1 MLEQSIL
8 GERIQSFKN
17 KMQSFMDK
25 FRHQSE
31 QNDSDKQEDKAQ
43 LDLYEF
49 TPDDQVST
57 SPRLKNPN
65 LSDGTAEAQKIVWEN
80 EDASMQ
86 DKSYSFDEVTTDAD
100 YDVEDE
106 FDFENESDI
115 GRVEESRNK

>member
-1 MLEQSIL
+1 MLEQNIL

-17 KMQSFMDK
+17 KLQSFMDK
-25 FRHQSE
+25 FRHPSE

-57 SPRLKNPN
+57 SPRLKNPK
-65 LSDGTAEAQKIVWEN
+65 LSDGTGEAQKIVWEN

-86 DKSYSFDEVTTDAD
+86 DKSYSFDEVTTDTD

-115 GRVEESRNK
+115 GRVEESRNR